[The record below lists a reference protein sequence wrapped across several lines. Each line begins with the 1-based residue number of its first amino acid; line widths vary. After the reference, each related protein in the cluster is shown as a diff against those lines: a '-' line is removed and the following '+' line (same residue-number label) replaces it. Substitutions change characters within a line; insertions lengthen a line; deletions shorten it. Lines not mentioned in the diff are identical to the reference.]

1 MLERRQEWILL
12 NLDLKLRQ
20 QQNLK
25 EEIESM
31 KSPLSCEQQ
40 KAILALLET
49 MGRLAPQLSVLRMD
63 GTLLQPIPPF
73 YDAAREISILGL
85 RALDLSQTFRALRH
99 LTIDVWAHGND
110 LQMLQGLTS
119 LEVLRVN
126 ATRPN
131 FEPQCDLDLP
141 FLTGLT
147 QFHFSGVAPLGLR
160 LPASCQCTLVN
171 TGPCAVL
178 APLQALLPA
187 ITPWLVS
194 LEVTLSESLGSVV
207 KQDLF
212 KLDVHLEHLT
222 IECGNFATQES
233 PLVAGDSCLLLTQAK
248 HVELLCSSA
257 YLQIPADAQLAWSLI
272 RVLGRGQVWV
282 SAEAPEVFLSR
293 CSFVQVSFNVSNL
306 LAEGVLAWR
315 SAAEAL
321 GLKAAIIS
329 RTVSDRSRQGEHIV
343 TFCRPGVVFTC
354 SQTSFCACHAC
365 ESTWP
370 YCSTLPF

>member
-1 MLERRQEWILL
+1 
-12 NLDLKLRQ
+12 
-20 QQNLK
+20 
-25 EEIESM
+25 M

-63 GTLLQPIPPF
+63 GALLQPIPP
-73 YDAAREISILGL
+73 YHNALQEISILGL

-126 ATRPN
+126 ATRPK

-147 QFHFSGVAPLGLR
+147 QFHFSGVAPVGLR
-160 LPASCQCTLVN
+160 LPASCQCTLVS
-171 TGPCAVL
+171 TGPWAVL

-187 ITPWLVS
+187 ITPWLVP
-194 LEVTLSESLGSVV
+194 LEVTLSESLDSVV
-207 KQDLF
+207 NQDLF
-212 KLDVHLEHLT
+212 KLDVHLERLT

-233 PLVAGDSCLLLTQAK
+233 SLVAGDSCLLLTQAK

-272 RVLGRGQVWV
+272 RELGRGQVWV

-293 CSFVQVSFNVSNL
+293 CSF
-306 LAEGVLAWR
+306 AR
-315 SAAEAL
+315 SASMSQICWQREFWHGAQQQRRLACRQLSHPAL
-321 GLKAAIIS
+321 
-329 RTVSDRSRQGEHIV
+329 
-343 TFCRPGVVFTC
+343 
-354 SQTSFCACHAC
+354 SQTEADRASISSPSADQVWYSPARKLPSAHARPARAPGHTAALCHSEARSNRGCDMACGWHTCALDLRTAR
-365 ESTWP
+365 WI
-370 YCSTLPF
+370 